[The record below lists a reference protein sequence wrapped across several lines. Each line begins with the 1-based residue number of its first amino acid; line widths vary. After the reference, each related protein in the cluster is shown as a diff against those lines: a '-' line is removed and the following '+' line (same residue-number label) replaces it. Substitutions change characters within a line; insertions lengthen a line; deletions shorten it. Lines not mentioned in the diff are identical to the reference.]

1 MDSAPIIELKKPA
14 DLELVFD
21 YGTNNEYNYS
31 AGDQGQTVQVG
42 YVTTSAA
49 LSSGNKEGIFDSAN
63 SFQTNEKTGSWE
75 STPNNSV
82 ITLTNVPTGVVRI
95 SWRTTPFHREGFSN
109 TTCWLYIDNVKVRI
123 KSN

>member
-1 MDSAPIIELKKPA
+1 MELEANIIVKRL
-14 DLELVFD
+14 D
-21 YGTNNEYNYS
+21 
-31 AGDQGQTVQVG
+31 GDQGQTVKVG

-49 LSSGNKEGIFDSAN
+49 LSSGNKEGNFDSAN

-95 SWRTTPFHREGFSN
+95 SWRTTPFHRAGFSN